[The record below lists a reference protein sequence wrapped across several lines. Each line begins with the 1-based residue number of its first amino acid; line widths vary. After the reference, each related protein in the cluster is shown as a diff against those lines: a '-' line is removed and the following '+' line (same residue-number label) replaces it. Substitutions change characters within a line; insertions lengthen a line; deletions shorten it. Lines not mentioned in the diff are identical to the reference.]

1 MHPVASLMNHGIPV
15 CLCSDDPAAFGN
27 LGLSFD
33 FYQVLVSSEQTGLIT
48 LGEIALDSLKVAL
61 FSPISSFLIADEGL
75 FSIRRSKRR
84 KRSGR
89 SRCGRRGGRSFW
101 RQLSRL
107 GGICRPPLFEVGS
120 SVCPLLRA
128 GPVFEIVV
136 AGSGIPNLNKKVSTR
151 PVRLL
156 LVGYSTMN
164 D

>member
-33 FYQVLVSSEQTGLIT
+33 FYQVLVSSEQTGLIA
-48 LGEIALDSLKVAL
+48 LGEIALDSLKVCHCQ
-61 FSPISSFLIADEGL
+61 FDSSFVSLTMVFI
-75 FSIRRSKRR
+75 SIRHLKRK
-84 KRSGR
+84 KRSGP

-136 AGSGIPNLNKKVSTR
+136 AGSGIPNLNKKVSTC